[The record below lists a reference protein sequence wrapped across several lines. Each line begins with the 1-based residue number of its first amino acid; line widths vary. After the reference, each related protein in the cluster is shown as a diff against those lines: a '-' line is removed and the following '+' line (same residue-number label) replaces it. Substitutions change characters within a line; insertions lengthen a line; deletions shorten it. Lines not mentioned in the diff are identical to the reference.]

1 MYPFAH
7 IRKFARSI
15 KSDGVATALFGVL
28 FVGVLILPAP
38 VAHAAIYQDTQE
50 FEGITGTFLL
60 TFDQFNPAWG
70 TLNSVTLTF
79 SLYSSGGALRFD
91 NDGAT
96 PATGNV
102 RFGVDG
108 NFYSE
113 DLTGDPDEPLSL
125 VVRAQS
131 PLTPVSVAADD
142 GDVEVG
148 GTAGFSTV
156 GPDYAEV
163 IGGNYFATRNSDM
176 TDYVVGFLGIG
187 TFTITAEANQFVSA
201 SAFGGAQQQID
212 PSSVSGTVTVTYN
225 YTGDGPPPPEPQ
237 PQDSSTVPEPTTISL
252 VLLALVA
259 ARRSFFRKRS

>member
-1 MYPFAH
+1 MVPNLD
-7 IRKFARSI
+7 AR
-15 KSDGVATALFGVL
+15 
-28 FVGVLILPAP
+28 
-38 VAHAAIYQDTQE
+38 AAIYQDSQS

-60 TFDQFNPAWG
+60 TFDQFNPLWG
-70 TLNSVTLTF
+70 VLNSVTLTF
-79 SLYSSGGALRFD
+79 NLYSSGGALRFD

-96 PATGNV
+96 PASGNV

-131 PLTPVSVAADD
+131 PLTAVSVAADD
-142 GDVEVG
+142 GDLEVG

-156 GPDYAEV
+156 GPDYAE
-163 IGGNYFATRNSDM
+163 INGGNYFATRTSDM
-176 TDYVVGFLGIG
+176 ADYLVGFLGIG

-212 PSSVSGTVTVTYN
+212 PSSVSGTVIVTYN
-225 YTGDGPPPPEPQ
+225 YSGDGPPPPQPQ
-237 PQDSSTVPEPTTISL
+237 PPGPDDSNAVPEPTTISL
-252 VLLALVA
+252 ILLALIAV
-259 ARRSFFRKRS
+259 RRSFIHKHT